1 MSGSAEHSCRAPRL
15 IPDNDALHAEFND
28 LGSGDVFIGRLRLK
42 PGQENLVVDLLERG
56 VKMFP
61 AASAQLSC
69 RSKVFQ
75 AKIFPEYM
83 APWTRTIH
91 DLYELMAAV
100 NEYQRLSLKE
110 VVTKKDRA
118 NAGIGVNL
126 WPSAEDVFNQA
137 SGGTLPFPFVLQP
150 FHPDCRDIRVIIID
164 DYLEAYWRHNPDN
177 FRNNLHYG
185 GTGEPATLTGEQLD
199 LCRKV
204 MARGRYPYAH
214 LDLMVS
220 PAGITCLA
228 EINLRG
234 GIRGAAITPAEY
246 RLRIDAVHQRYL
258 REQGL

>member
-1 MSGSAEHSCRAPRL
+1 MTGSTDDNRRPPRL
-15 IPDNDALHAEFND
+15 IPANDVLQAEFND
-28 LGSGDVFIGRLRLK
+28 LEPGDVFIGRLRLK
-42 PGQENLVVDLLERG
+42 ASEENLVTDLLERG
-56 VKMFP
+56 IKLFP
-61 AASAQLSC
+61 AALAQLSC

-75 AKIFPEYM
+75 AKIFSQYM
-83 APWTRTIH
+83 APATETIH
-91 DLYELMAAV
+91 DLHELMTAV
-100 NEYQRLSLKE
+100 NQYQRRGLQQ

-118 NAGIGVNL
+118 HAGMGINL

-137 SGGTLPFPFVLQP
+137 SGGGLPFPFVIQP
-150 FHPDCRDIRVIIID
+150 FHPDSLDIRVIIID
-164 DYLEAYWRHNPDN
+164 DYLEAYRRNNPDN

-185 GTGEPATLTGEQLD
+185 GTREPAVLTGEQVD

-220 PAGITCLA
+220 QGATYLA

-234 GIRGAAITPAEY
+234 GIRGAEITPAEY
-246 RLRIDAVHQRYL
+246 RRRIDAVHQRYL